1 MWVWFSQEERKD
13 FRKWENGGGKY
24 YHDMGK
30 SVNIQIGLTSTLNL
44 LSVGLRF
51 VGNLAQNR
59 IRNFSEDGFG
69 G

>member
-1 MWVWFSQEERKD
+1 MGKD
-13 FRKWENGGGKY
+13 FRKRENGGGKY
-24 YHDMGK
+24 YHCMGK
-30 SVNIQIGLTSTLNL
+30 GVNIQIGLTSTLNL

-51 VGNLAQNR
+51 VGKLAQNR